1 MLSFIQQVFT
11 ESLIRPATVQELF
24 KKEVTKTVLEKF
36 PKTVT
41 KLLSP

>member
-11 ESLIRPATVQELF
+11 ESLIGPATVLELF

-41 KLLSP
+41 KLLSS